1 MNKAQFIEI
10 AQKHLDQQR
19 GYAAGSTTKKE
30 AGEILDAVAS
40 AIQEGLAID
49 GEVHL
54 PSVGKFVVKE
64 RAARTGRN
72 PATGDPVKIPAHLA
86 VGFKPSK
93 QLKDTL
99 TT

>member
-49 GEVHL
+49 GDVHL
-54 PSVGKFVVKE
+54 PSIGKFVVKE

-72 PATGDPVKIPAHLA
+72 PATGATVEIPAS
-86 VGFKPSK
+86 VGIGFKPAK
-93 QLKDTL
+93 QLKDYL
-99 TT
+99 ND